1 MALAARPIAA
11 QYGVYAHSGGNN
23 SATVSHAPTGGRLM
37 IIRRWVTWALVGAV
51 VAATAG
57 QAAELPSQRGQNDK
71 SKKTE
76 YVTPCNVAGSP
87 GVLAGNGVCVRMSG
101 YVSSKFGA
109 SQLK

>member
-1 MALAARPIAA
+1 MASMRTWAAIFRP
-11 QYGVYAHSGGNN
+11 QCRRRRPVGSF
-23 SATVSHAPTGGRLM
+23 M
-37 IIRRWVTWALVGAV
+37 IVRRWVTLDLAGAV
-51 VAATAG
+51 VTATAG
-57 QAAELPSQRGQNDK
+57 QAAALPSQRGQTDK

-87 GVLAGNGVCVRMSG
+87 GILASDGVCVRFSG

>member
-1 MALAARPIAA
+1 MASMRIQAAIIRP
-11 QYGVYAHSGGNN
+11 QCRVHRPVESF
-23 SATVSHAPTGGRLM
+23 M
-37 IIRRWVTWALVGAV
+37 MIRRWVTLALVGAV
-51 VAATAG
+51 VTATAG
-57 QAAELPSQRGQNDK
+57 QAAELPSQRGQTDK

-87 GVLAGNGVCVRMSG
+87 GILASDGVCVRFTG

>member
-1 MALAARPIAA
+1 
-11 QYGVYAHSGGNN
+11 
-23 SATVSHAPTGGRLM
+23 M
-37 IIRRWVTWALVGAV
+37 IVQRWVTLAFVGALVT
-51 VAATAG
+51 ATAG
-57 QAAELPSQRGQNDK
+57 QAAELPSQRGQTDK

-87 GVLAGNGVCVRMSG
+87 GIVASDGVCVRFSG